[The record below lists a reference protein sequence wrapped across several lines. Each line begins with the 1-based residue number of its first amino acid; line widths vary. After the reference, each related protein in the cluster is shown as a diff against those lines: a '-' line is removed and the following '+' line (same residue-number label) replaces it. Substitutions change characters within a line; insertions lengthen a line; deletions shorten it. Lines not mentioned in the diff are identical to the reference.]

1 MSEKHFK
8 PIKDQLRRRYT
19 KLAWRTVRWIAGL
32 LFISMFIHYYSR
44 GTMVEA
50 MVSIFFGVMGAI
62 FLVPEIVDCLVE
74 RTFNL
79 KYRTRIEQNPNFSR
93 FELAKRRGEMEKAE
107 EILLDLTKEFPKS
120 IKPYQELI
128 VLMVTELDDMERAE
142 KYFLKAMRQFENEEE
157 RHLIQRTLRN
167 CQAIKGE
174 LTRFE
179 KNERISTD
187 RLKEVKRYTQRPP
200 GV

>member
-157 RHLIQRTLRN
+157 RQLIQRTLRN

-174 LTRFE
+174 QTRFE